1 MEKKQKV
8 KIKLRVKKDDRVKI
22 IAGDDKGKTGKVLE
36 IITDTNRAIVE
47 GINIVSRHTK
57 PNAQNQ
63 QGGII
68 KKEAPIHISNLAVLD
83 KNEVSTKVGRMK
95 NEEGKTVRFSKKS
108 ENKDIIN

>member
-22 IAGDDKGKTGKVLE
+22 IAGDDKGKIGKVLE

-83 KNEVSTKVGRMK
+83 KNEVATKVGRMK

-108 ENKDIIN
+108 ENKEIIN

>member
-83 KNEVSTKVGRMK
+83 KNEIATKVGRMK

>member
-8 KIKLRVKKDDRVKI
+8 KIKLRVKKDDLVKI

-83 KNEVSTKVGRMK
+83 KNEVATKVGRMK

>member
-8 KIKLRVKKDDRVKI
+8 KIKLRIKKDDRVKI

-83 KNEVSTKVGRMK
+83 KYEVATKVGRMK

>member
-1 MEKKQKV
+1 MEKKHKV

-83 KNEVSTKVGRMK
+83 KNEVATKVGRMK

>member
-83 KNEVSTKVGRMK
+83 KNDIPTKVGRMK
-95 NEEGKTVRFSKKS
+95 NDEGKTVRFSKKS

>member
-1 MEKKQKV
+1 MEKNV
-8 KIKLRVKKDDRVKI
+8 NNKIKLRIKKDDRVKV

-36 IITDTNRAIVE
+36 IITAKNKAIVE

-68 KKEAPIHISNLAVLD
+68 KKEAPISISNLAVLD
-83 KNEVSTKVGRMK
+83 NNGVPSKIGRK
-95 NEEGKTVRFSKKS
+95 KDAEGKTVRFSKKS
-108 ENKDIIN
+108 QDIIN

>member
-83 KNEVSTKVGRMK
+83 KNDIATKVGRMK
-95 NEEGKTVRFSKKS
+95 NDEGKTVRFSKKS

>member
-36 IITDTNRAIVE
+36 IITDSNRAIVE

-68 KKEAPIHISNLAVLD
+68 KKEASIHISNIAVLD
-83 KNEVSTKVGRMK
+83 KNDVATKVGRKK

-108 ENKDIIN
+108 QDIIN

>member
-8 KIKLRVKKDDRVKI
+8 KIKLRIKKDDRVKI

-47 GINIVSRHTK
+47 CINIVSRHTK

-83 KNEVSTKVGRMK
+83 KNDVATKVGRMK

>member
-1 MEKKQKV
+1 MKNPAKLHLKKGDMV
-8 KIKLRVKKDDRVKI
+8 LV
-22 IAGDDKGKTGKVLE
+22 IAGDDKGKKG
-36 IITDTNRAIVE
+36 RIVE
-47 GINIVSRHTK
+47 VIKTDSRAVVEGVNIVSRHTK

-83 KNEVSTKVGRMK
+83 KNDVATKVGRMK

>member
-8 KIKLRVKKDDRVKI
+8 KIKLRIKKDDRVKI

-83 KNEVSTKVGRMK
+83 KNDIATKVGRMK

>member
-1 MEKKQKV
+1 MEKKQSV

-36 IITDTNRAIVE
+36 IITDKNRAIVE
-47 GINIVSRHTK
+47 GINMVSRHTK

-68 KKEAPIHISNLAVLD
+68 KKEAPIHISNIAVLD
-83 KNEVSTKVGRMK
+83 KNDVATKVGRKK

-108 ENKDIIN
+108 KEIIN

>member
-83 KNEVSTKVGRMK
+83 KNEVATKVGRMK
-95 NEEGKTVRFSKKS
+95 NEDGKTVRFSKKS